1 MSATIRKIGN
11 SSEVIIPGELLRRM
25 NLKNGDLINT
35 SEERNRLVI
44 TKAKRCPRYSLEELL
59 AQCDTGVPIPEELNA
74 WDALSPAGDE
84 MLSMC

>member
-11 SSEVIIPGELLRRM
+11 S
-25 NLKNGDLINT
+25 

-59 AQCDTGVPIPEELNA
+59 AQCDTGAQMPEELNK
-74 WDALSPAGDE
+74 WDTLPPAGDE
-84 MLSMC
+84 MLLMR